1 MKTYYWLIKREFWEN
16 RGSLIWAPLITAGVF
31 AFFHIIGLI
40 RSASVNVT
48 GVTGSL
54 NSMIAQY
61 NQGHPAL
68 VGLGLDMSIYG
79 ITAMIYM
86 VMGITVFFYCLGALF
101 DDRNDRSFLFWKSL
115 PISDRDTVLSKV
127 ACATLLTPVIATVIG
142 IAAGLV
148 LLVLTLIGLSF
159 HGLHAWTLLGET
171 HPFRVMGILI
181 GAIPVNLVW
190 MLPTVGWLMLCS
202 AWARS
207 KPFLWATV
215 FPLGAGALI
224 YWLDVLG
231 VVNFGSWFWHHVV
244 MRMFMGIVPW
254 LWFPKSIDK
263 SVFTGIKDTDQ
274 MPAAMDQVLNLP
286 HAWAQLAHPDFWVG
300 GILGLGMIGAA
311 IWLRRWRTET

>member
-31 AFFHIIGLI
+31 AFFHIVGLI
-40 RSASVNVT
+40 RSAKIHLT
-48 GVTGSL
+48 GMSGSL
-54 NSMIAQY
+54 DTMIQQANY
-61 NQGHPAL
+61 GHPGL

-79 ITAMIYM
+79 ITAMIYF
-86 VMGITVFFYCLGALF
+86 VAGITLFFYCLGALY
-101 DDRNDRSFLFWKSL
+101 DDRNDRSYLFWKSL

-127 ACATLLTPVIATVIG
+127 ASATVLTPVIATVIG
-142 IAAGLV
+142 IVAGMV
-148 LLVLTLIGLSF
+148 LLFLTLVAAAF
-159 HGLHAWTLLGET
+159 HGLHAWTLLGEA
-171 HPFRVMGILI
+171 HPFQVMGTLI

-215 FPLGAGALI
+215 IPLGSGALL

-231 VVNFGSWFWHHVV
+231 VINFGSWFWHHVV
-244 MRMFMGIVPW
+244 ARLFVGIVPW
-254 LWFPKSIDK
+254 SWFPKSVDK
-263 SVFTGIKDTDQ
+263 SQFQGMNSPDQ
-274 MPAAMDQVLNLP
+274 LPAAFHQVLNLP
-286 HAWAQLAHPDFWVG
+286 HAWAQLARPDFWIG
-300 GILGLGMIGAA
+300 AILGVVMILAA